1 MYNFGQF
8 RRTQLDSYMTAL
20 NYDFIDLE
28 TQSPLSQGVFFL
40 DKAITL
46 SEQNVLQAIDD
57 TGTVVKSY
65 YMRFK
70 IYKKEDSEQLV
81 TIKLVNTNK
90 TEDNQQTIKTVKIE
104 SGLEN
109 DYSTFDI
116 VIAPNATYNNIQF
129 ILNRVVD
136 DYNTVDENNT
146 YGRKMNINI
155 DSLKEIYNVIETLNP
170 SIDNLGRLKQI
181 GVQSAPGLM
190 MSIEGELIRVG
201 RSGIYEINNGV
212 SIKYIGFIVEP
223 NDNKYFVLDYQY

>member
-20 NYDFIDLE
+20 DYNFTDLE
-28 TQSPLSQGVFFL
+28 TQSPLSQDIVFL
-40 DKAITL
+40 DKIISL
-46 SEQNVLQAIDD
+46 SEQNILQATDN

-90 TEDNQQTIKTVKIE
+90 TEDNQQTIKTVKVE

-116 VIAPNATYNNIQF
+116 VIAPNATYNSIQF
-129 ILNRVVD
+129 ILNRIID
-136 DYNTVDENNT
+136 DYNTVDNDNI
-146 YGRKMNINI
+146 YGRKININI

-223 NDNKYFVLDYQY
+223 DDGKYFVLDYQY

>member
-28 TQSPLSQGVFFL
+28 TQSPLSQGVVFL

-136 DYNTVDENNT
+136 DYNTVDENNI

>member
-28 TQSPLSQGVFFL
+28 TQSPLSQGVVFL
-40 DKAITL
+40 DKVITL
-46 SEQNVLQAIDD
+46 SEQNVLQATDD

-81 TIKLVNTNK
+81 TIKLINTNK

-136 DYNTVDENNT
+136 DYNTVDENNI

>member
-20 NYDFIDLE
+20 DYNFTDLE
-28 TQSPLSQGVFFL
+28 TQSPLSQDIVFL
-40 DKAITL
+40 DKIISL
-46 SEQNVLQAIDD
+46 SEQNILQATDN

-90 TEDNQQTIKTVKIE
+90 TEDNQQTIKTVKVE

-116 VIAPNATYNNIQF
+116 VIAPNATYNSIQF
-129 ILNRVVD
+129 ILNRIID
-136 DYNTVDENNT
+136 DYNTVDNNNI

>member
-28 TQSPLSQGVFFL
+28 TQSPLSQGVVFL

-46 SEQNVLQAIDD
+46 SEQNVLQATDD

-136 DYNTVDENNT
+136 DYNTVDENNI
-146 YGRKMNINI
+146 YGRKMNITI

>member
-28 TQSPLSQGVFFL
+28 TQSPLSQGVVFL

-46 SEQNVLQAIDD
+46 SEQNVLQATDD
-57 TGTVVKSY
+57 TGTAVKSY

-136 DYNTVDENNT
+136 DYNTVDENNI

>member
-28 TQSPLSQGVFFL
+28 TQSPLSQGVVFL

>member
-20 NYDFIDLE
+20 DYNFTDLK
-28 TQSPLSQGVFFL
+28 TQSPLSQDIVFL
-40 DKAITL
+40 DKIISL
-46 SEQNVLQAIDD
+46 SEQNILQATDN

-90 TEDNQQTIKTVKIE
+90 TEDNQQTIKTVKVE

-116 VIAPNATYNNIQF
+116 VIAPNATYNSIQF
-129 ILNRVVD
+129 ILNRIID
-136 DYNTVDENNT
+136 DYNTVDNDNI

-223 NDNKYFVLDYQY
+223 DDGKYFVLDYQY

>member
-20 NYDFIDLE
+20 DYNFTDLE
-28 TQSPLSQGVFFL
+28 TQSPLSQDIVFL
-40 DKAITL
+40 DKIISL
-46 SEQNVLQAIDD
+46 SEQNILQATDN

-90 TEDNQQTIKTVKIE
+90 TEDNQQTIKTVKVE

-116 VIAPNATYNNIQF
+116 VIAPNATYNSIQF
-129 ILNRVVD
+129 ILNRIID
-136 DYNTVDENNT
+136 DYNTVDNDNI

-223 NDNKYFVLDYQY
+223 DDGKYFVLDYQY

>member
-28 TQSPLSQGVFFL
+28 TQSPLSQGVVFL

-46 SEQNVLQAIDD
+46 SEQNVLQATDD
-57 TGTVVKSY
+57 TGAVVKSY

>member
-8 RRTQLDSYMTAL
+8 RRTQLDSYMAAL

-28 TQSPLSQGVFFL
+28 TQSPLSQGVVFL

-46 SEQNVLQAIDD
+46 SEQNVLQATDD

-136 DYNTVDENNT
+136 DYNTVDENNI

>member
-20 NYDFIDLE
+20 DYNFTDLK
-28 TQSPLSQGVFFL
+28 TQSPLSQDIVFL
-40 DKAITL
+40 DKIISL
-46 SEQNVLQAIDD
+46 SEQNILQATDN

-90 TEDNQQTIKTVKIE
+90 TEDNQQTIKTVKVE

-116 VIAPNATYNNIQF
+116 VIAPNATYNSIQF
-129 ILNRVVD
+129 ILNRIID
-136 DYNTVDENNT
+136 DYNTVDNDNI

-223 NDNKYFVLDYQY
+223 NDGKYFVLDYQY

>member
-1 MYNFGQF
+1 M
-8 RRTQLDSYMTAL
+8 
-20 NYDFIDLE
+20 
-28 TQSPLSQGVFFL
+28 
-40 DKAITL
+40 
-46 SEQNVLQAIDD
+46 
-57 TGTVVKSY
+57 KSY

-136 DYNTVDENNT
+136 DYNTVDENNI

>member
-20 NYDFIDLE
+20 DYNFTDLE
-28 TQSPLSQGVFFL
+28 TQSPLSQNIVFL
-40 DKAITL
+40 DKIISL
-46 SEQNVLQAIDD
+46 SEQNILQATDN

-90 TEDNQQTIKTVKIE
+90 TEDNQQTIKTVKVE

-116 VIAPNATYNNIQF
+116 VIAPNATYNSIQF
-129 ILNRVVD
+129 ILNRIID
-136 DYNTVDENNT
+136 DYNTVDNDNI

-223 NDNKYFVLDYQY
+223 DDGKYFVLDYQY

>member
-8 RRTQLDSYMTAL
+8 RRTQLDSYMIAL

-28 TQSPLSQGVFFL
+28 TQSPLSQGVVFL

-46 SEQNVLQAIDD
+46 SEQNVLQATDD

-136 DYNTVDENNT
+136 DYNTVDENNI

>member
-8 RRTQLDSYMTAL
+8 RKTQLDSYLTNL
-20 NYDFIDLE
+20 EYNFIDLE
-28 TQSPLSQGVFFL
+28 TQSPLSQSVTFL
-40 DKAITL
+40 DKVITL
-46 SEQNVLQAIDD
+46 SGQNILQSIDS
-57 TGTVVKSY
+57 TGTTIKSY
-65 YMRFK
+65 YLRFK
-70 IYKKEDSEQLV
+70 VYKKEDSEQLI
-81 TIKLVNTNK
+81 TIKLVNTDK
-90 TEDNQQTIKTVKIE
+90 GKDNEQIIQTVKVE
-104 SGLEN
+104 RGLEN

-129 ILNRVVD
+129 ILNRTID
-136 DYNTVDENNT
+136 DYNTIDENNI
-146 YGRKMNINI
+146 YGRKIDINI
-155 DSLKEIYNVIETLNP
+155 DSLKEIYNIIETLNS

-223 NDNKYFVLDYQY
+223 DDNKYFILDYQY

>member
-20 NYDFIDLE
+20 NYDFIDLK

-46 SEQNVLQAIDD
+46 SEQNILQAIDD

-136 DYNTVDENNT
+136 DYNTVDENNI

-223 NDNKYFVLDYQY
+223 NDNKCFVLDYQY

>member
-20 NYDFIDLE
+20 DYNFTDLE
-28 TQSPLSQGVFFL
+28 TQSPLSQDIVFL
-40 DKAITL
+40 DKIISL
-46 SEQNVLQAIDD
+46 SEQNILQATDN

-70 IYKKEDSEQLV
+70 IYKKEDSEQLI

-90 TEDNQQTIKTVKIE
+90 TEDNQQTIKTVKVE

-116 VIAPNATYNNIQF
+116 VIAPNATYNSIQF
-129 ILNRVVD
+129 ILNRIID
-136 DYNTVDENNT
+136 DYNTVDNDNI

-212 SIKYIGFIVEP
+212 SIKYIGFIIEP
-223 NDNKYFVLDYQY
+223 DDGKYFVLDYQY

>member
-8 RRTQLDSYMTAL
+8 RRKQLDSYMTAL

-28 TQSPLSQGVFFL
+28 TQSPLSQGVVFL

-136 DYNTVDENNT
+136 DYNTVDENNI